1 MKTRLSLFVILI
13 SIISLTACSNKGVAT
28 SIRADIILLDI
39 SGSST
44 NSVGTFN
51 IEDHSPSS
59 LSERKKQLE
68 SKLKNSISQRT
79 AVYFG
84 FVKKNYGR
92 SDIVTLV
99 PASLILEIDSILNKD
114 FKNKKLQ
121 GEASDG
127 ISVAWASAID
137 QEIALPDSCNK
148 EILKQIIINSS
159 NAQIG
164 DENANRISSKLCN
177 SAVNSMYQFNQL
189 ESSPDNIG
197 SDIQG
202 SIDRSLQ
209 KIASDEKR
217 LINSDMKQVVLR
229 PTIILVSDLIQ
240 VSNGKPITSDVFAT
254 SDNKAACELA
264 RNESKSFTP
273 SYDGNVVLIS
283 DGFAGTK
290 GEINSNNRDKLMEYW
305 KCWFE
310 SRLITEIDIGA
321 KGIDLGAL

>member
-1 MKTRLSLFVILI
+1 LI
-13 SIISLTACSNKGVAT
+13 SIIGLTACSNQSAAT

-39 SGSST
+39 SGSSS

-59 LSERKKQLE
+59 LSERKNQLE
-68 SKLKNSISQRT
+68 SKLKSSISQRT

-92 SDIVTLV
+92 SDIITLV
-99 PASLILEIDSILNKD
+99 PASLILEIESVLNKD
-114 FKNKKLQ
+114 LKSMKLKE
-121 GEASDG
+121 EASDG
-127 ISVAWASAID
+127 ISTAWASAID
-137 QEIALPDSCNK
+137 QEIALAGSCNK

-159 NAQIG
+159 NAFIA
-164 DENANRISSKLCN
+164 DENVNRISSKLCS
-177 SAVNSMYQFNQL
+177 SAVNSMYQFNQI
-189 ESSPDNIG
+189 EFSPDNIG

-209 KIASDEKR
+209 KLASDEKR
-217 LINSDMKQVVLR
+217 LLNSEMKQVVLR

-240 VSNGKPITSDVFAT
+240 VSSGKSITSVVFDA
-254 SDNKAACELA
+254 SDKKAACELA
-264 RNESKSFTP
+264 RKESMTFTP
-273 SYDGNVVLIS
+273 SYEGNVVLIS

-290 GEINSNNRDKLMEYW
+290 IDINASNRDKLMEYW

-310 SRLITEIDIGA
+310 SRLITDIDIGA